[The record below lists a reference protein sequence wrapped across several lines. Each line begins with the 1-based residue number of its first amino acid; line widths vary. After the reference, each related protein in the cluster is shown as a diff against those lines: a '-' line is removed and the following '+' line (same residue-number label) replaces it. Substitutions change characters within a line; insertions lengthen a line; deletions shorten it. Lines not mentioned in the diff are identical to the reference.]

1 MLPRLREVEQMSRKL
16 TYENAI
22 AELEL
27 INKRLSEEGVGLDDM
42 IKLYERGME
51 LAAVCTKRLNEY
63 GDRMQTVK
71 EKYNKEM
78 NENE

>member
-1 MLPRLREVEQMSRKL
+1 MPRLREVEQMPKKL

>member
-1 MLPRLREVEQMSRKL
+1 MPKKL

-63 GDRMQTVK
+63 GDRMQDVK

>member
-1 MLPRLREVEQMSRKL
+1 MSKKL

>member
-1 MLPRLREVEQMSRKL
+1 MPRLREVEQMPKRQ

-63 GDRMQTVK
+63 GDRMQAVK